1 MIIIKWQ
8 DKSMTAPNWFDFP
21 VSNIAHMP
29 LSHAVALFSGKIPVI
44 IKEGAQYIVN
54 TAELLA
60 SYKKKGS
67 RVMMIGDVD
76 TARMNQKLSVS
87 GFVS

>member
-1 MIIIKWQ
+1 MMQVIKWRDNNGTWQ
-8 DKSMTAPNWFDFP
+8 DLP
-21 VSNIAHMP
+21 VSDIAHMP
-29 LSHAVALFSGKIPVI
+29 VAHAVALFSRNIPVI
-44 IKEGAQYIVN
+44 IKEGAQYLVN
-54 TAELLA
+54 TPELLA

-76 TARMNQKLSVS
+76 PSRFNKSLSSS